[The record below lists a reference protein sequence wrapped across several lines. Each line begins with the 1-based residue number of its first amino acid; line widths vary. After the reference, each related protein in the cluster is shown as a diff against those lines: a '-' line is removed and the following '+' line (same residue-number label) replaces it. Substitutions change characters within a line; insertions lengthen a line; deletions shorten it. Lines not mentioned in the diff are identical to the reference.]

1 MPDVTAPHD
10 TAPPPPIADAKP
22 KPHPKAPKEKKD
34 KKAGAGSGQNS
45 GPLEVTPPPQF
56 FEDRIKIWDEY
67 MAQYNKSVAGMFL
80 PMGISRMDGL
90 IKNR

>member
-10 TAPPPPIADAKP
+10 TAPPPPVAGAQQPKGKP
-22 KPHPKAPKEKKD
+22 QGVKGQSKEKKD
-34 KKAGAGSGQNS
+34 KKAGAGASS

-67 MAQYNKSVAGMFL
+67 MAKYKQHVAGEFGRPQTKAL
-80 PMGISRMDGL
+80 NS
-90 IKNR
+90 